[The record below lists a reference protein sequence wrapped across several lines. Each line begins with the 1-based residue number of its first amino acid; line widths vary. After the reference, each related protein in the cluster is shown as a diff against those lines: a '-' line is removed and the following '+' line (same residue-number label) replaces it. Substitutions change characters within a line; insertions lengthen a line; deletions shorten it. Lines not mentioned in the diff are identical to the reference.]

1 MASKTVALDAEA
13 YELLRRQKK
22 GDESFSDAVKRLAR
36 PHKPL
41 TSFAGMWKDLSRK
54 ERRDLDR
61 VYSELHEADRRH
73 TQAIRTKW
81 GGK

>member
-22 GDESFSDAVKRLAR
+22 ADESFSDAVKRLAR

-41 TSFAGMWKDLSRK
+41 SSFAGMWRDLSRK

-61 VYSELHEADRRH
+61 VYAELHEADRRH
-73 TQAIRTKW
+73 TEEIRTKW
-81 GGK
+81 SRK